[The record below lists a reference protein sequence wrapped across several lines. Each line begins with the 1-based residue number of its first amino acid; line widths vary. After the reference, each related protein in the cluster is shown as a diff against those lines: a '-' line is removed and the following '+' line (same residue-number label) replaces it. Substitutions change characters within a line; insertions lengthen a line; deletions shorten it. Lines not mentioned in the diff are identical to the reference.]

1 VEDEV
6 KMETPFTGW
15 LAVLG
20 VRGKAGHFLS
30 LRGQWTLS
38 PGAVVYQP
46 EIMSGTAHGRT
57 VIGHIL
63 ELHVWAGNL
72 YCTGWGADWLHDLL
86 HKQTHALSMDMVDSQ
101 VDGPDVAP
109 VVVAGRVRAAMLVKA
124 DDFGWIKKE
133 KV

>member
-1 VEDEV
+1 M
-6 KMETPFTGW
+6 KMETPFTGQ

-30 LRGQWTLS
+30 LRGQWSLS
-38 PGAVVYQP
+38 PGAVVYHQP

-57 VIGHIL
+57 VIGHITD
-63 ELHVWAGNL
+63 LHLWAGNL
-72 YCTGWGADWLHDLL
+72 YCTGSGTDWLDELL
-86 HKQTHALSMDMVDSQ
+86 RKGTHALSVDMVDTQ
-101 VDGPDVAP
+101 IEGTTDAP
-109 VVVAGRVRAAMLVKA
+109 VISAGRVRAAMLVKA